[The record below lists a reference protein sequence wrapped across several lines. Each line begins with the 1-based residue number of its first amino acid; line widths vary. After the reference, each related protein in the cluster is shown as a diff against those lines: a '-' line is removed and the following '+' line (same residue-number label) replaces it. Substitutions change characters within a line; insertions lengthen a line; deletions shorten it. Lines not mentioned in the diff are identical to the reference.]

1 MARPLSDD
9 KRSAILEAAI
19 RVIAAQ
25 GLSAP
30 TATIAKEAGVANG
43 SLFTYF
49 ATKADLW
56 NALYVELKTEM
67 ANASG
72 KSLSAADP
80 KAALRQALSGWLG
93 WAIEQPERRR
103 ALALLGTSDEITKE
117 SLRAGHTAM
126 APFAQLIERCRANGP
141 MRDVSL
147 GFVTALMTATAEAT
161 IDFIQN
167 DPANADVHARTGFE
181 ALWRMIA

>member
-1 MARPLSDD
+1 MSDD
-9 KRSAILEAAI
+9 RRQAILDAAI
-19 RVIAAQ
+19 HVMAAQ

-30 TATIAKEAGVANG
+30 TATIAKQAGVANG

-49 ATKADLW
+49 ATKAELW

-67 ANASG
+67 ADASG
-72 KSLSAADP
+72 RSFDAAADP
-80 KAALRQALSGWLG
+80 KVTLELALAGWLN
-93 WAIEQPERRR
+93 WAVEHPERRR
-103 ALALLGTSDEITKE
+103 ALGLLGTSDEITQE

-167 DPANADVHARTGFE
+167 DPANADLHARTGFE